1 MFVKRFTMQSRD
13 QILPFARIVAI
24 SVLAALVVFCG
35 ALLAQW
41 IIYDDWLRRTGPLR
55 IVGTS
60 IATVLT
66 FGFVLLWQYSAH
78 RRREELERR
87 FEAICVAHDRIRNA
101 LQSIVCVSFVN
112 DPQFTRDVRRALE
125 VIDTELRD
133 IVEDVGAA
141 SKARKQAVASGSPQ
155 RMNHTS
161 A

>member
-1 MFVKRFTMQSRD
+1 MFVERFTMQRRD
-13 QILPFARIVAI
+13 QILPFARIVVL
-24 SVLAALVVFCG
+24 SVLAASSVFSG
-35 ALLAQW
+35 SLLAQW

-66 FGFVLLWQYSAH
+66 FAFVLLWQYAAH

-112 DPQFTRDVRRALE
+112 DPKFTRDVRHALE

-133 IVEDVGAA
+133 IVKDVEA
-141 SKARKQAVASGSPQ
+141 SSRIRKQA
-155 RMNHTS
+155 S
-161 A
+161 AAGLHNA